1 MIKAA
6 FFDIDNT
13 IYDHRNGRW
22 DKDSLEGIKEIQRK
36 GVKVFLATARPY
48 ASFVPF
54 GALNLGIE
62 WDGYIASSGGL
73 AVTDGKTVFKTL
85 VKKEDVGKF
94 ISLCQYFH
102 LTMEFVGTKERK
114 LFAPLTKCASNYYEI
129 YHDIIPEI
137 DGSFSDECIALLLF
151 DTKKHDAFFK
161 RTFPN
166 LCFYRFLDTAVD
178 IYEVPHRKGDG
189 IVAILKYYGFKK
201 DEAVAFGDDL
211 QDISMASEAGT
222 FVAMGNAK
230 DEVKKV
236 SSFVTKPVWEEG
248 VLGGLKTLHL
258 L

>member
-22 DKDSLEGIKEIQRK
+22 DEASLEGIKEIQRR

-54 GALNLGIE
+54 GALDLGIA

-73 AVTDGKTVFKTL
+73 AVADGKTVFKTI
-85 VKKEDVGKF
+85 VKKEDVEKF
-94 ISLCQYFH
+94 KSLCRYFH
-102 LTMEFVGTKERK
+102 TTMEFVGTQERK
-114 LFAPLTKCASNYYEI
+114 LFAPLTKSALNYYRI
-129 YHDIIPEI
+129 YRDIVPEMEPDF
-137 DGSFSDECIALLLF
+137 DGECVALLLF
-151 DTKKHDAFFK
+151 DTKKHDSFMK
-161 RTFPN
+161 KTFPH
-166 LCFYRFLDTAVD
+166 LCFFRFLDTAMD

-189 IVAILKYYGFKK
+189 IAAILKYYDYKK
-201 DEAVAFGDDL
+201 EEAIAFGDDL
-211 QDISMASEAGT
+211 QDISMADEVAT

-230 DEVKKV
+230 EEVKKV

-248 VLGGLKTLHL
+248 VLEGLKTLRL